1 MKKGVKKLRLHRETL
16 LHLNEGNL
24 SKAVG
29 GVTLDPTNCGTQC
42 ATCNRTDTCT
52 QCSNTCK

>member
-16 LHLNEGNL
+16 RRLTDRSLGA
-24 SKAVG
+24 AVG
-29 GVTLDPTNCGTQC
+29 GITLGTRCGTEC
-42 ATCNRTDTCT
+42 DTCDRTDTCT